1 MNIVLVPIGDF
12 DPEALQQLKGSL
24 GTVFGC
30 PLQVDKPVSLPDDAF
45 DRSRCQYLSD
55 SLLDLLRQCKKGSEH
70 VLGVTEADIYTHGLN
85 FLFGQADGINR
96 VALISL
102 SRLKDE
108 GSAVPGGEKLLYERM
123 LKEAVHELGHTLGL
137 DHCGDAGCVMHFS
150 NSLADTDVKGS
161 YFCGRCRP
169 KLIE

>member
-1 MNIVLVPIGDF
+1 MKIDLVPLGNI
-12 DPEALQQLKGSL
+12 DPGALRQLKEGL
-24 GTVFGC
+24 ENVFGC
-30 PLQVDKPVSLPDDAF
+30 CVRIDRSISLPDETF
-45 DRSRCQYLSD
+45 DRARSQYFSN
-55 SLLDLLRQCKKGSEH
+55 SLLELLRRHPHESEH

-85 FLFGQADGINR
+85 FLFGQADGANR

-108 GSAVPGGEKLLYERM
+108 DSAGPGGEKLLHERM

-137 DHCGDAGCVMHFS
+137 DHCEDVKCVMHFS
-150 NSLADTDVKGS
+150 NSLADTDVKGV
-161 YFCGRCRP
+161 YFCSRCRP

>member
-1 MNIVLVPIGDF
+1 MNIVLVPIGDI
-12 DPEALQQLKGSL
+12 DPGALQQLKGGL
-24 GTVFGC
+24 ETIFGC
-30 PLQVDKPVSLPDDAF
+30 PVQIDSPLSLPDDAF
-45 DRSRCQYLSD
+45 DRARGQYFSN
-55 SLLDLLRQCKKGSEH
+55 SLLDLLRQHPHKSEH
-70 VLGVTEADIYTHGLN
+70 ALGVTGADIYTHGLN

-108 GSAVPGGEKLLYERM
+108 DSAAPGEEKLLYARM

-137 DHCGDAGCVMHFS
+137 DHCEDAKCVMHFS
-150 NSLADTDVKGS
+150 NSLADTDVKGN

>member
-1 MNIVLVPIGDF
+1 MNIVLVPLGDI
-12 DPEALQQLKGSL
+12 DPGALQQLKGGL
-24 GTVFGC
+24 ETVFGC
-30 PLQVDKPVSLPDDAF
+30 PVQIDSTLSLPDDAF
-45 DRSRCQYLSD
+45 DRARSQYLSD
-55 SLLDLLRQCKKGSEH
+55 NLLDLLRQHPHKSEH
-70 VLGVTEADIYTHGLN
+70 TLGVTGADIYTHGLN
-85 FLFGQADGINR
+85 FLFGQADGVNR

-108 GSAVPGGEKLLYERM
+108 DGAVPEGDKLLYERM

-137 DHCGDAGCVMHFS
+137 DHCEDAGCVMHFS
-150 NSLADTDVKGS
+150 NSLADTDVKGG

>member
-1 MNIVLVPIGDF
+1 MNIVLVPIGNT
-12 DPEALQQLKGSL
+12 DPNALQQLKGAL

-30 PLQVDKPVSLPDDAF
+30 SVQIDNPVSLPDDAF
-45 DRSRCQYLSD
+45 DRNRGQYLSD
-55 SLLDLLRQCKKGSEH
+55 VLLNMLRQSKKGSEH
-70 VLGVTEADIYTHGLN
+70 LLGVTEADIFTLGLN
-85 FLFGQADGINR
+85 FLFGQADATGR

-102 SRLKDE
+102 SRLKDKD
-108 GSAVPGGEKLLYERM
+108 SAVQGRDKILHDRM

-137 DHCGDAGCVMHFS
+137 DHCRDVKCVMHFS
-150 NSLADTDVKGS
+150 NSLDDTDTKGS